1 MFKVLNLE
9 INHRQ
14 GKDKEYADIL
24 NRVREGKHTEEDTEK
39 LKEKI
44 LPYGHSDLDEVAL
57 FIVCMKKLCA
67 KINNQYIDSFPGN
80 EMIIQA
86 KHFLTTERK
95 FKPFICQKEGTIG
108 NTSFMHLLRL
118 KIGCKII
125 LIHNIDTPDGL
136 TNGQLGLLLDVI
148 KAADGSIIKCI
159 IKFTNARIGQA
170 NRSRNQQYAVK
181 YPEGTVIE
189 KVAFNYPISKKSS
202 SASKK
207 ATLIQFPIKL
217 AQAITAHKI
226 QGQTIPKPLK
236 VALDIKSVF
245 DDGQAHVMLSRAQE
259 LNQIYILDELP
270 DGKIR
275 ASAKALAELE
285 AMNNRSIN
293 NNPIPWDQKDENSTR
308 IASLNCMNLTH
319 NFEDLIRDKTIMRSS
334 IIALSETWLNMNKSL
349 HIDGYNAHFNSS
361 GPGKGLAIYLKDEKF
376 QPTVDIKE
384 EKMQITK
391 IEASELQ
398 VIVVYR
404 SEQGSTL
411 KLIEH
416 LDTMIEEKIAT
427 IICGDF
433 NICFK
438 TNRNNR
444 VTKFIE
450 TKGFQQLMQAPTH
463 IKGRNIDHFYFRS
476 GGQIQEDAHIYRYSP
491 YYTDHDAICATIKW
505 KGLIPL

>member
-125 LIHNIDTPDGL
+125 LIHNIDTPYGL

-217 AQAITAHKI
+217 AQLLPIRSK
-226 QGQTIPKPLK
+226 
-236 VALDIKSVF
+236 DR
-245 DDGQAHVMLSRAQE
+245 LS
-259 LNQIYILDELP
+259 P
-270 DGKIR
+270 
-275 ASAKALAELE
+275 
-285 AMNNRSIN
+285 
-293 NNPIPWDQKDENSTR
+293 
-308 IASLNCMNLTH
+308 
-319 NFEDLIRDKTIMRSS
+319 
-334 IIALSETWLNMNKSL
+334 
-349 HIDGYNAHFNSS
+349 
-361 GPGKGLAIYLKDEKF
+361 
-376 QPTVDIKE
+376 
-384 EKMQITK
+384 
-391 IEASELQ
+391 
-398 VIVVYR
+398 
-404 SEQGSTL
+404 
-411 KLIEH
+411 
-416 LDTMIEEKIAT
+416 
-427 IICGDF
+427 
-433 NICFK
+433 
-438 TNRNNR
+438 
-444 VTKFIE
+444 
-450 TKGFQQLMQAPTH
+450 
-463 IKGRNIDHFYFRS
+463 
-476 GGQIQEDAHIYRYSP
+476 SP
-491 YYTDHDAICATIKW
+491 
-505 KGLIPL
+505 